1 MEISVD
7 TITSAAEEVES
18 ILEVY
23 KTLML
28 HYENAEDEVEIAP
41 ELSVAF
47 RDLAEVCRDFSE
59 IYQFYNTLPTKAES
73 AARWEEEQ
81 AVLKEKRYLYM
92 RAIHN
97 NTLKKGE

>member
-7 TITSAAEEVES
+7 IINSVAEEVES
-18 ILEVY
+18 ILEEY
-23 KTLML
+23 KALML
-28 HYENAEDEVEIAP
+28 PYENADDEVEIAP

-47 RDLAEVCRDFSE
+47 GDLAEVCRDFSE
-59 IYQFYNTLPTKAES
+59 LVQFYDTLPTKEEN
-73 AARWEEEQ
+73 AARGEEEL